1 MEGLGRAEKETL
13 MPDPIDPPGGD
24 DLASNPAVQALLAKA
39 IKEATSG
46 LAANKDEI
54 LAEKKALADQ
64 LATATKQWEGLDPA
78 AVRNLMDRMANDE
91 ETKLMAEGKIDEV
104 INRRTERLQAD
115 HKKQL
120 TTFEQMIADRDAKL
134 NESVGTVKSLRI
146 EGSLS
151 RAASELGLVPSA
163 TEDAMRRA
171 KEVFKID
178 EKGNLI
184 AEENGST
191 AYGKDGKTPMTPAE
205 WLESMKE
212 KAPHWFPAPSGGGA
226 GGGSGRGGSHSI
238 TREQA
243 RNRAT
248 YLAAEEAAKKA
259 GAQLKIVG

>member
-1 MEGLGRAEKETL
+1 
-13 MPDPIDPPGGD
+13 MPDPDPNPVGE
-24 DLASNPAVQALLAKA
+24 DLASNPVVKEMLAKA
-39 IKEATSG
+39 VKEATSG

-54 LAEKKALADQ
+54 LAEKKALAEQ
-64 LATATKQWEGLDPA
+64 LQSMSKQWEGLDPA
-78 AVRNLMDRMANDE
+78 AVRSLMDRMANDE
-91 ETKLMAEGKIDEV
+91 ETRLIAEGKIDEV

-120 TTFEQMIADRDAKL
+120 SKFEQMLAEKDA
-134 NESVGTVKSLRI
+134 SLISTQTAIKALKI
-146 EGSLS
+146 EGSLA
-151 RAASELGLVPSA
+151 RAASELGLIPSA

-171 KEVFKID
+171 KEVFKVD
-178 EKGNLI
+178 EQGHLI

-205 WLESMKE
+205 WLETMKE

-248 YLAAEEAAKKA
+248 FLAAEEAAKKA
-259 GAQLKIVG
+259 GVQLKIVG